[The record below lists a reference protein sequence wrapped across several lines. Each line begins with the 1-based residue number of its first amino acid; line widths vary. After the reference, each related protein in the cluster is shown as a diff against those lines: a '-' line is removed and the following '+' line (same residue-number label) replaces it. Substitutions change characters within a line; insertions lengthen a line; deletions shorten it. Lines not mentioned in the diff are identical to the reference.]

1 MVRCGQENT
10 GPQWDDVDRRI
21 QGPSGMMWTGEYSY
35 TEPQWNDVNR
45 RIQGPPGTVAWV
57 ERAAHLP
64 SYLHFC
70 QAVFTINGTLPNV
83 NTPWGN
89 MIQTLLYV

>member
-1 MVRCGQENT
+1 
-10 GPQWDDVDRRI
+10 
-21 QGPSGMMWTGEYSY
+21 MMWTGEYRA
-35 TEPQWNDVNR
+35 PWNDVNM
-45 RIQGPPGTVAWV
+45 RIQRTPGTVAWKG
-57 ERAAHLP
+57 RPTHLP

-83 NTPWGN
+83 NTSWGN